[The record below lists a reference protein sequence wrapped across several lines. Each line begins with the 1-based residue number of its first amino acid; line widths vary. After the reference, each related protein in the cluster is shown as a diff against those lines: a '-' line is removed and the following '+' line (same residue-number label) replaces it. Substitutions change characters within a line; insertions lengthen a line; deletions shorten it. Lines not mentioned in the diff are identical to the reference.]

1 MNMKKLR
8 LLSMLTLLAMLLWQ
22 APTLA
27 GIDLPEKNIS
37 VSVKNAEIKTALLQ
51 IEKAADVRFI
61 YSPKAIHAERK
72 ISMEATDERLSEVL
86 NKLLLPIGIA
96 YTAKGNQIIL
106 SQPLPNMD
114 FLQALLD
121 NPIKGRVTNSAGD
134 GMPGVSIVIK
144 GTSKGTTTD
153 TDGNFVINAEKGQ
166 TLVFSFI
173 GYKTQEVTIGEEA
186 NLAITLEDAS
196 LQLSE
201 VAIVGSRSNIA
212 RTDVERPAPVDVLNF
227 KDLQNTGQI
236 ELGQMLQFTS
246 PSFNSAKYGI
256 NGVAN
261 YADPATLRGLS
272 PDQVLVLVEGKRR
285 HQFSALNLNITVGK
299 GTVVTDMNTIP
310 ALALD
315 RIEILRDGAAAQYG
329 SDAIAGIVNIGLNKS
344 VNKGKFMSQFGI
356 TSKGDGATYTAGVN
370 YGFRLGKDK
379 SYLNLTVH
387 YQHADGTD
395 RSDPFTGAIYSTNP
409 ATERATRAA
418 RGVWPVDG
426 EFRVSEYGSNQTT
439 AYQGFANFGY
449 PINNKWML
457 YGFGGYSQKQIK
469 AFGFF
474 RNAIPTNANSNI
486 DIWPDGYSPILPGKT
501 LDYSGVVGIRKQVFG
516 EWNFDFSTGYGY
528 NSLDLEAKNTSNPSM
543 GADSPRDFYVGK
555 SAFAQSTT
563 EVNLS
568 KNFTGFLG
576 TKTFSVALGSQFRVD
591 RFELVRGDPNS
602 YLVGPLART
611 RGKLPGSSGR
621 PGIAPEDETNTT
633 RSNIGVYADV
643 ESDVTDKLLVA
654 AALRYENY
662 SDFGSNLSGKL
673 ATRLKLTESFSI
685 RGSVNRGF
693 RAPSLQQIFNSVTTS
708 TVQAGEIRQT
718 KQLRSDEPRL
728 RQLGISEP
736 KAETSWNYNL
746 GVTAN
751 IKDKLLVTLDAYQI
765 DIQDRIIITE
775 NLIVNN
781 VPALRNL
788 FPGFQEVAFFT
799 NQIDTRTQGID
810 LVTTYKHAFNERKS
824 FTASVAL
831 TLNRTEVSRIKPTS
845 PQLQEGAARPVVL
858 LDTISISLIETSQPR
873 EKVLVSLGY
882 QWKKLSTTVRFNYFG
897 PVTAWEKPANLPHR
911 SQTFSGK
918 TLTDVVINYNFTNKF
933 AITLGSNNIFDVYP
947 DRVFTNYASY
957 FNGQIPFTRNANQF
971 GFNGAFYY
979 INATLNF

>member
-1 MNMKKLR
+1 MKMKKL
-8 LLSMLTLLAMLLWQ
+8 LTHSMLTLLAILLWQ
-22 APTLA
+22 APSLA
-27 GIDLPEKNIS
+27 GIDLLERNVS
-37 VSVKNAEIKTALLQ
+37 VSVQNAEIKTALAQ

-61 YSPKAIHAERK
+61 YSPKVIQAERK
-72 ISMEATDERLSEVL
+72 INLEAKNERLSEVL
-86 NKLLLPIGIA
+86 NKLLLPMGIS

-106 SQPLPNMD
+106 SQPLLNMD
-114 FLQALLD
+114 FSSDLLD
-121 NPIKGRVTNSAGD
+121 NPIKGKVTNAAGE

-153 TDGNFVINAEKGQ
+153 TDGNFTINADKGQ
-166 TLVFSFI
+166 TLVLSFI
-173 GYKTQEVTIGEEA
+173 GYKTQEVTIGDETTL
-186 NLAITLEDAS
+186 NITLEDAS

-212 RTDVERPAPVDVLNF
+212 RTDVERPAPIDVLNF
-227 KDLQNTGQI
+227 KDLQNTGQV

-272 PDQVLVLVEGKRR
+272 PDQVLVLIEGKRR

-315 RIEILRDGAAAQYG
+315 RVEILRDGAAAQYG
-329 SDAIAGIVNIGLNKS
+329 SDAIAGIVNVGLNKS

-356 TSKGDGATYTAGVN
+356 TTKGDGATYMAGVN

-379 SYLNLTVH
+379 SYLNLTLH

-395 RSDPFTGAIYSTNP
+395 RSDPFNGNIYSTN
-409 ATERATRAA
+409 AAIERATRAA

-474 RNAIPTNANSNI
+474 RNAIPTNANSNT

-555 SAFAQSTT
+555 SAFGQSTT

-568 KNFTGFLG
+568 KNFIGFLG
-576 TKTFSVALGSQFRVD
+576 TKTFNVALGSQFRVD
-591 RFELVRGDPNS
+591 RFQLVRGDPNS

-643 ESDVTDKLLVA
+643 ESDITDKFLLA
-654 AALRYENY
+654 GALRYENY
-662 SDFGSNLSGKL
+662 SDFGSNLSGKV
-673 ATRLKLTESFSI
+673 ATRLKLTESFSV
-685 RGSVNRGF
+685 RGSINRGF

-765 DIQDRIIITE
+765 DIQDRIIVTE
-775 NLIVNN
+775 NLVVNN
-781 VPALRNL
+781 IPALRNL

-810 LVTTYKHAFNERKS
+810 WVTTYKHAFNERKS
-824 FTASVAL
+824 FNASVAL
-831 TLNRTEVSRIKPTS
+831 TLNRTQVSRIKPTS
-845 PQLQEGAARPVVL
+845 SQLQEGSARPVVL

-918 TLTDVVINYNFTNKF
+918 TLTDVVITYNVTDKF
-933 AITLGSNNIFDVYP
+933 AITLGGNNIFDVYP

-957 FNGQIPFTRNANQF
+957 FNGQTPFTRNANQF

-979 INATLNF
+979 INASLNF

>member
-1 MNMKKLR
+1 MKQSLH
-8 LLSMLTLLAMLLWQ
+8 LSSMFALLAIIFWQ
-22 APTLA
+22 APVFA
-27 GIDLPEKNIS
+27 GNIDLLEKS
-37 VSVKNAEIKTALLQ
+37 VSVSVQNAEMKTALAQL
-51 IEKAADVRFI
+51 ERVADIRFI
-61 YSPKAIHAERK
+61 YSPKLIQADRK
-72 ISMEATDERLSEVL
+72 VNLEVKNERLSEVL
-86 NKLLLPIGIA
+86 NKLLLPMGIS

-106 SQPLPNMD
+106 SQPLQPDN
-114 FLQALLD
+114 LLPEPAD
-121 NPIKGRVTNSAGD
+121 DPIKGKVTNSAGE

-153 TDGNFVINAEKGQ
+153 VEGNFSINVDKGQ
-166 TLVFSFI
+166 TLIFSFV
-173 GYKTQEVTIGEEA
+173 GFKTQEVVIGDETTL
-186 NLAITLEDAS
+186 NITLEDAS
-196 LQLSE
+196 LQLGE

-212 RTDVERPAPVDVLNF
+212 RTDVERPAPIDVLSF
-227 KDLQNTGQI
+227 KDLQNTGQV

-272 PDQVLVLVEGKRR
+272 PDQVLVLIEGKRR

-315 RIEILRDGAAAQYG
+315 RVEILRDGAAAQYG
-329 SDAIAGIVNIGLNKS
+329 SDAIAGIVNVGLNKS
-344 VNKGKFMSQFGI
+344 VNQGKFMSQFGI
-356 TSKGDGATYTAGVN
+356 TTKGDGATYTAGVN

-379 SYLNLTVH
+379 SYLNLTLH

-395 RSDPFTGAIYSTNP
+395 RSDPFNGNIYSTNREV
-409 ATERATRAA
+409 ERTTRAA

-426 EFRVSEYGSNQTT
+426 EFRVSQYGSNQTT
-439 AYQGFANFGY
+439 AYQAFANFGY

-457 YGFGGYSQKQIK
+457 YAFGGYSQKQIK

-474 RNAIPTNANSNI
+474 RNAIPTNANSNT
-486 DIWPDGYSPILPGKT
+486 DLWPDGYSPILPGTT

-516 EWNFDFSTGYGY
+516 EWNLDFSTGYGY
-528 NSLDLEAKNTSNPSM
+528 NSLDLEAKNTANPSM
-543 GADSPRDFYVGK
+543 GAASPRDFYVGK
-555 SAFAQSTT
+555 SAFGQSTT
-563 EVNLS
+563 EANLS
-568 KNFTGFLG
+568 KNFVGFLG
-576 TKTFSVALGSQFRVD
+576 TKSFNVALGGQFRVD
-591 RFELVRGDPNS
+591 RFQLVRGDENS
-602 YLVGPLART
+602 YKVGPLALS

-633 RSNIGVYADV
+633 RSNIGIYADV
-643 ESDVTDKLLVA
+643 ESDITDKFLLA

-662 SDFGSNLSGKL
+662 SDFGSNLSGKI
-673 ATRLKLTESFSI
+673 ATRYKLTESFSV
-685 RGSVNRGF
+685 RGSINRGF

-751 IKDKLLVTLDAYQI
+751 IKEKLLVTLDAYQI
-765 DIQDRIIITE
+765 DIQDRIIVTE

-781 VPALRNL
+781 IPALRNL

-810 LVTTYKHAFNERKS
+810 LVTTYKHAFDNRKS
-824 FTASVAL
+824 LTASVAL
-831 TLNRTEVSRIKPTS
+831 TLNRTEVSRIKPT
-845 PQLQEGAARPVVL
+845 PAELQAGATRPVVL

-873 EKVLVSLGY
+873 EKVLASIGY
-882 QWKKLSTTVRFNYFG
+882 QWHKLNATVRFNYFG
-897 PVTAWEKPANLPHR
+897 PVTAWEKPANQPHR

-918 TLTDVVINYNFTNKF
+918 TLTDIVLSYNVTSKFTV
-933 AITLGSNNIFDVYP
+933 TLGGNNIFDVYP

-957 FNGQIPFTRNANQF
+957 FNGQTPFTRNANQF

-979 INATLNF
+979 INALLNF

>member
-1 MNMKKLR
+1 MKMKKKFLQILFILLAT
-8 LLSMLTLLAMLLWQ
+8 LLSQVTSFA
-22 APTLA
+22 
-27 GIDLPEKNIS
+27 
-37 VSVKNAEIKTALLQ
+37 SVK
-51 IEKAADVRFI
+51 
-61 YSPKAIHAERK
+61 
-72 ISMEATDERLSEVL
+72 
-86 NKLLLPIGIA
+86 
-96 YTAKGNQIIL
+96 
-106 SQPLPNMD
+106 
-114 FLQALLD
+114 LLD
-121 NPIKGRVTNSAGD
+121 SPIRGKVTNSAGE

-144 GTSKGTTTD
+144 GTGKGTTTD
-153 TDGNFVINAEKGQ
+153 VEGNFTINVEKGQ

-173 GYKTQEVTIGEEA
+173 GYKVQELVVGDDAVLNVVLEE
-186 NLAITLEDAS
+186 S
-196 LQLSE
+196 SVQLSE
-201 VAIVGSRSNIA
+201 VAVVGSRSNIA
-212 RTDVERPAPVDVLNF
+212 RTDIERPAPIDVLSF

-236 ELGQMLQFTS
+236 EVGQMLQFTS

-272 PDQVLVLVEGKRR
+272 PDQVLVLVDGKRR

-329 SDAIAGIVNIGLNKS
+329 SDAIAGIVNIGLNRS
-344 VNKGKFMSQFGI
+344 VNKGKIMSQFGV
-356 TSKGDGATYTAGVN
+356 TTKGDGATYMTGVN
-370 YGFRLGKDK
+370 YGFRLGKDR
-379 SYLNLTVH
+379 SYLNLTLH

-395 RSDPFTGAIYSTNP
+395 RSDPFNGNIYSSN
-409 ATERATRAA
+409 ATVERTTRST

-426 EFRVSEYGSNQTT
+426 EFRVSQYGSNQTT
-439 AYQGFANFGY
+439 AYQGFVNFGY
-449 PINNKWML
+449 PINNKWTV
-457 YGFGGYSQKQIK
+457 YSFGGFSHKYIK

-474 RNAIPTNANSNI
+474 RNAIPANANSNV
-486 DIWPDGYSPILPGKT
+486 DIWPDGYSPILPGTTK
-501 LDYSGVVGIRKQVFG
+501 DFSGVAGIRKQVFG
-516 EWNFDFSTGYGY
+516 EWNFDFSAGYGY

-555 SAFAQSTT
+555 SAFGQTTT

-568 KNFTGFLG
+568 KNFTGFLN
-576 TKTFSVALGSQFRVD
+576 TKTFNVALGSQFRVD
-591 RFELVRGDPNS
+591 RFQLVRGDPNS

-633 RSNIGVYADV
+633 RSNIGVYLDV
-643 ESDVTDKLLVA
+643 ESDVTNKFLLA
-654 AALRYENY
+654 GALRYENY
-662 SDFGSNLSGKL
+662 SDFGGNLSGKI
-673 ATRLKLTESFSI
+673 ATRLKLTESFSV

-728 RQLGISEP
+728 RQLGISNP
-736 KAETSWNYNL
+736 KAETSWNYNF

-751 IKDKLLVTLDAYQI
+751 IKDKLLITLDAYQI

-781 VPALRNL
+781 IPALRSL

-824 FTASVAL
+824 FNVSVAL
-831 TLNRTEVSRIKPTS
+831 TLNRTEISRIKPT
-845 PQLQEGAARPVVL
+845 PTQLQEGSVRPVVL
-858 LDTISISLIETSQPR
+858 LDTISIALIETSQPR
-873 EKVLVSLGY
+873 DKVLVSLGY
-882 QWKKLSTTVRFNYFG
+882 QWKKLNATVRINYFG

-911 SQTFSGK
+911 SQTFGGR
-918 TLTDVVINYNFTNKF
+918 TLTDVVLSYNFTEKF
-933 AITLGSNNIFDVYP
+933 SITVGGNNIFDVYP
-947 DRVFTNYASY
+947 DRVFSNYASY
-957 FNGQIPFTRNANQF
+957 FNGQTPFTRNANQF

-979 INATLNF
+979 INALFNF

>member
-1 MNMKKLR
+1 MKKLR